1 MIDPG
6 PWVDA
11 RIDIMRGVNPRRRAA
26 GARRRLRAAGRA
38 LLAYDQRPSSQ
49 AELTAQRDV
58 TDVQSM
64 RRLMAFLLRPDANCV
79 DIGAHRGAVLSDML
93 RVAPQGQHIAFEP
106 IPELAEFLQREFPS
120 VEVHQAA
127 LSDAPGQS
135 EFAHVRGTAE
145 GWSGLRFRPLPG
157 GQTAEVEKIVV
168 PLEVLDQV
176 LDPDY
181 RPAVIKIDVE
191 GAEEQVFRGSL
202 QTLHRHQPVV
212 IFEHGLGSADVFGT
226 TPGTIHAL
234 LYDDAGYRIFD
245 LDGNG
250 PYSLGEFE
258 ACFHARA
265 RVNFVA
271 HP

>member
-1 MIDPG
+1 
-6 PWVDA
+6 
-11 RIDIMRGVNPRRRAA
+11 VNLRRRAS

-38 LLAYDQRPSSQ
+38 LLAYDQKPPSR
-49 AELTAQRDV
+49 AERAAQRDFS
-58 TDVQSM
+58 DVQSM
-64 RRLMAFLLRPDANCV
+64 RRLLAFSLRSDENCV
-79 DIGAHRGAVLSDML
+79 DIGAHRGSVLSEML
-93 RVAPQGQHIAFEP
+93 RVAPAGHHIAFEP
-106 IPELAEFLQREFPS
+106 IPELAELLRSEFPF

-127 LSDAPGQS
+127 LSNAPGQS

-157 GQTAEVEKIVV
+157 GQAAEVENIVV
-168 PLEVLDQV
+168 PVEVLDQV
-176 LDPDY
+176 LDPVY

-202 QTLHRHQPVV
+202 ETLRRHQPVV

-226 TPGTIHAL
+226 TPGAIHTL
-234 LYDDAGYRIFD
+234 LDDQVGYRIFD

-250 PYSLGEFE
+250 PYSLNQFE
-258 ACFHARA
+258 ECFYSRA